1 MSATGYTQRWAS
13 GSGWLA
19 LPLVLLAGIVYCM
32 LSIPLPWHWSL
43 PWVPALGIDFAV
55 HVDGLSA
62 FFLVLI
68 TGVGSMVFLYAAG
81 YMSGDRRSPRL
92 FLLLTLFMF
101 AMMGCVSADNL
112 LTLFV
117 FWELTSIISFLLVGF
132 NHQQQNSR
140 QSAQQALMVTAGGG
154 LFLLAGFILLGQI
167 AGTYSISSLL
177 LQADSLVQQ
186 PGIHVALVLIW
197 IGCFTKSA
205 QFPFHFWLPN
215 AMTAPTPVSAYLHSA
230 TMVKLGVYLL
240 ARLDPAFDSLPLWRY
255 GLVIVGSLTALLAVT
270 HALRERDLKRIL
282 AWSTVAAL
290 GTLTLLVGLPGPHAA
305 LAVAAFLLAHAL
317 YKAPLFFVAGN
328 VDHGAGTRIIDDLH
342 GMRRYMPWT
351 ASAALLAGVSMAG
364 IPASF
369 GFIAKDVMT
378 AAKSEAD
385 LFFLVSAGTI
395 LVSAV
400 SVAVAAVAA
409 VRIFWGQDNC
419 PAETRLHEGHWPMLV
434 PPLAIAC
441 MGIAFGLAPGWVNP
455 LIISTAQSMTP
466 TADMNA
472 LVSPGHA
479 LSGPVLLTQ
488 LLAIGIGLVIYLSWD
503 KLHQFMDHVK
513 PLDRWGPTAW
523 YHRKLKGIPYGAAL
537 VTRLL
542 QHGRLVHYTALLLV
556 FIAVIL
562 AIVLLTV
569 TFPRFQWPAW
579 QAVSWPV
586 FLALSIIAVA
596 ATVSVFLRANL
607 LLVLVSG
614 LVGYGSA
621 LFFLFTSAPDLALT
635 QFFMETVLV
644 VVAVAALL
652 HLSRSRIAP
661 VNDRYRPWHML
672 LAILIGL
679 VFCIIF
685 LISTS
690 ATMNEALASFFA
702 QKSWT
707 EAYGKN
713 VVNVII
719 VDFRALDTLGEIAV
733 VAFALL
739 AAVPLLAGIRSHRKS
754 AAQTREVE

>member
-1 MSATGYTQRWAS
+1 MAAQQQDRYWAA
-13 GSGWLA
+13 GSSWLI
-19 LPLVLLAGIVYCM
+19 LPAVLLALVVYALIV
-32 LSIPLPWHWSL
+32 LPLPWQVSV
-43 PWVPALGIDFAV
+43 PWVPALDIELAIY
-55 HVDGLSA
+55 VDGLSA

-68 TGVGSMVFLYAAG
+68 TGVGTMVFMYAAA
-81 YMSGDRRSPRL
+81 YMQADLRSPRL
-92 FLLLTLFMF
+92 FLLLSLFML
-101 AMMGCVSADNL
+101 AMVGCVTADNL
-112 LTLFV
+112 ITLFV
-117 FWELTSIISFLLVGF
+117 FWELTSIVSFLLVGF

-140 QSAQQALMVTAGGG
+140 QSAQQALLVTAGGG
-154 LFLLAGFILLGQI
+154 LFLLAGFLLLGQL
-167 AGTYSISSLL
+167 AGTYSIRGLL
-177 LQADSLVQQ
+177 LQADHLLQQ

-230 TMVKLGVYLL
+230 TMVKLGIYLL

-255 GLVIVGSLTALLAVT
+255 GLVIIGSLTAILAVT

-351 ASAALLAGVSMAG
+351 AAAALLAGVSMAG

-385 LFFLVSAGTI
+385 LFILVSAGTV

-419 PAETRLHEGHWPMLV
+419 PVEARLHESHWPMLV
-434 PPLAIAC
+434 PPVAIAS

-455 LIISTAQSMTP
+455 LIISTAQSMAP
-466 TADMNA
+466 GADMNS
-472 LVSPGHA
+472 LVSPWHA
-479 LSGPVLLTQ
+479 LSGPVLITQ
-488 LLAIGIGLVIYLSWD
+488 LFAIAMGIVIYLTWD
-503 KLHQFMDHVK
+503 KLHQAMDHVK
-513 PLDRWGPTAW
+513 PLDRWGPSAW
-523 YHRKLKGIPYGAAL
+523 YQRKIKGIPYSAAML
-537 VTRLL
+537 TRCL
-542 QHGRLVHYTALLLV
+542 QHGRLAYYTALLLA
-556 FIAVIL
+556 FIALSL
-562 AIVLLTV
+562 AAVLWMV
-569 TFPRFQWPAW
+569 MPQFRWPDW

-586 FLALSIIAVA
+586 FLALGIIMVGAVTA
-596 ATVSVFLRANL
+596 VFLQANL
-607 LLVLVSG
+607 LLVLISG

-635 QFFMETVLV
+635 QFFIETALV
-644 VVAVAALL
+644 VVAVTTLM
-652 HLSRSRIAP
+652 HLSRSGIAS

-672 LAILIGL
+672 LALSVGLIFSL
-679 VFCIIF
+679 LF
-685 LISTS
+685 LLSTS
-690 ATMNEALASFFA
+690 LPMNETLANFFA
-702 QKSWT
+702 EKSWT

-739 AAVPLLAGIRSHRKS
+739 AAMPLLAGIRLYRQSIGRTK
-754 AAQTREVE
+754 EME